1 MSRPPVVV
9 IVGASR
15 GIGRAAALRF
25 ARRGA
30 RLVLAA
36 RDAAALES
44 AAHACRA
51 RGALVDTVVADV
63 RREDDN
69 ARIVSAALAR
79 HGRID
84 TWVGVAGVAAY
95 GAVSDVPTDVYR
107 RVLETNLLGH
117 IDGVRAVLPTLRAQR
132 HGRIVLIGSLYSKVT
147 SPWMSAYVTSKFALL
162 GFSRSLRQE
171 LRGAGVDVRVVL
183 PATIDTPI
191 YQRAVN
197 YTGRRV
203 HPLPPV
209 ASPRRVARTIAR
221 AAAGRGRREQTV
233 GRLQSATIPLAA
245 AAPAVFDAVMT
256 ALMRTLGLRGRGV
269 APSLGA
275 LDDAEVGPDAATGG
289 WR

>member
-1 MSRPPVVV
+1 MSRHPVVV

-30 RLVLAA
+30 RLVLSA
-36 RDAAALES
+36 RDAAALERT
-44 AAHACRA
+44 AAACRA
-51 RGALVDTVVADV
+51 RGADVDTVVADV
-63 RREDDN
+63 RRDDDN
-69 ARIVSAALAR
+69 ARIVLAALAR

-95 GAVSDVPTDVYR
+95 GAVSEVPTDVYR

-117 IDGVRAVLPTLRAQR
+117 IDGVRAVLPTLRAQQ

-171 LRGAGVDVRVVL
+171 LRGTGVDVRVVL

-197 YTGRRV
+197 FTGRAV

-221 AAAGRGRREQTV
+221 AAAGKGRREQTV

-245 AAPAVFDAVMT
+245 AAPAVYDAVIT

-269 APSLGA
+269 VPSLGA
-275 LDDAEVGPDAATGG
+275 HDDAEVGPDAAAGG